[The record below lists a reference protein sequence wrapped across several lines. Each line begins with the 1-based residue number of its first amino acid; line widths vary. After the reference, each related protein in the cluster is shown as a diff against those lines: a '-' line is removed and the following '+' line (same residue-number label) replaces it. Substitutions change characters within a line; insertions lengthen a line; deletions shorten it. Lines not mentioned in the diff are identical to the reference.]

1 MQFNLNPS
9 CLQGKNHSGKYYKQ
23 SEVTMAQLIQNRH
36 IPPTPPIQC
45 LLLSDLA
52 RKLTRQATGVCY
64 NNTS

>member
-9 CLQGKNHSGKYYKQ
+9 CLQGKNHSGEYYKQ
-23 SEVTMAQLIQNRH
+23 SEVTMAQLTQNSH
-36 IPPTPPIQC
+36 THATNPIQFF
-45 LLLSDLA
+45 LLSGLA